1 MNISSAPT
9 KPDYISSAQARSKQA
24 PLEIIF
30 ISHPFLLNYP
40 ESLFFGEESDVTVRK
55 LDREKCTGCGIC
67 VACCPMDVL
76 RLDSESGKAYAAYPL
91 DCVACWGCE
100 SFCPVN
106 AIDVSPERGRGEPVE
121 PY

>member
-1 MNISSAPT
+1 M
-9 KPDYISSAQARSKQA
+9 
-24 PLEIIF
+24 
-30 ISHPFLLNYP
+30 
-40 ESLFFGEESDVTVRK
+40 TVKK
-55 LDREKCTGCGIC
+55 LDEKKCTGCGIC

-76 RLDSESGKAYAAYPL
+76 RIDKATGKARVAYPK

-106 AIDVSPERGRGEPVE
+106 AIGVSPERGRGELVS